1 MKRGRIRRRK
11 KIDSFQIKIGLLLT
25 LSVPAFLLGIRHAVS
40 LIQPIS
46 EDLLIL
52 SVMSDAPMQSWEL
65 LERRFHSDMIPPN
78 EIHSNSS
85 DKIEAETEKPKAEP
99 PETEQPA
106 YSAPKPPPPK
116 EIPAEYR
123 GPLIEKNMA
132 GYENGSFIPCGNGY
146 LRNDTE
152 LNAETIKDILSQPPR
167 IQALKTKE
175 PQVLIFHTHATE
187 SYEPYDSEYY
197 DTRGTWRSTDN
208 TQNMVEVGNAL
219 ASALEAKGI
228 AVLHSDVQHD
238 YPSYNG
244 SYNRSAETVAE
255 YLKKYPSIKVV
266 LDVHRDATQSGD
278 EIIKPVTTINGKKA
292 AQVMIIAPCDDGT
305 MDLPNW
311 RENLRFAGALQN
323 AIESKYPTLT
333 RPIFFCYRKYN
344 MHLSTGAL
352 LLEVG
357 SHGNTLEEAVYTA
370 QMIGECLGDYLNS
383 TMKK

>member
-1 MKRGRIRRRK
+1 MKRGRTRRRN
-11 KIDSFQIKIGLLLT
+11 KIDPLPIKIGLLLT
-25 LSVPAFLLGIRHAVS
+25 LSVPAFLLGVQHAVS

-46 EDLLIL
+46 ENLLIL
-52 SVMSDAPMQSWEL
+52 SVMSDAPVQSWEL
-65 LERRFHSDMIPPN
+65 LEHRFHSDMVSPDELP
-78 EIHSNSS
+78 SNVP
-85 DKIEAETEKPKAEP
+85 DTIEVETENPRTEP
-99 PETEQPA
+99 PAPPV

-116 EIPAEYR
+116 EIPEEYR

-132 GYENGSFIPCGNGY
+132 GYENSSFLKCGKGY
-146 LRNDTE
+146 LRNDTD
-152 LNAETIKDILSQPPR
+152 LNTETIEEILAQPPHM
-167 IQALKTKE
+167 QALKTKE

-187 SYEPYDSEYY
+187 SYEPYDSAYY

-228 AVLHSDVQHD
+228 SVLHSDIQHD

-244 SYNRSAETVAE
+244 SYNRSAETVAG

-278 EIIKPVTTINGKKA
+278 EIIKPVTTIHGKKA

-305 MDLPNW
+305 MELPNW
-311 RENLRFAGALQN
+311 KENLRFAAALQN

-344 MHLSTGAL
+344 MHLSPGAL

-383 TMKK
+383 TMEN